1 MPHTIPTA
9 DVLVDSRPPASLL
22 VEGYTDP
29 CPTQPSL
36 PDTPVDAPRMRIVSP
51 MDPRDRQAIVSLTQA
66 LVEALQGRR
75 PASQLERWAHP
86 DVVATIGHLQRAG
99 RDCDLAFRSARLQ
112 LVSPTVAEVVAHVVA
127 EGHSRAVALRLVR
140 CRTPGRWLCTRFET
154 ALWTVAVT
162 RAG

>member
-1 MPHTIPTA
+1 MPHTIPTTS
-9 DVLVDSRPPASLL
+9 VLVDSRPSAALL
-22 VEGYTDP
+22 VGRYSDP

-36 PDTPVDAPRMRIVSP
+36 PDTSVDAPHLRIVSP

-75 PASQLERWAHP
+75 PPSQLERWAHP

-99 RDCDLAFRSARLQ
+99 RDVELVFRSARLQ
-112 LVSPTVAEVVAHVVA
+112 LVSPTVAEVVAHLVA
-127 EGHSRAVALRLVR
+127 AGNSRAVALRLVR
-140 CRTPGRWLCTRFET
+140 FRTPGRWFCTRFES
-154 ALWTVAVT
+154 ALWAPAVT